1 MEKSRA
7 GITSITKKFAEQGVK
22 ISFYKYQA
30 AGNDFVLV
38 DNRAAIFHFSTAQIA
53 RICDRRFGAG
63 ADGLILLSLDKD
75 ADFRIDYF
83 NPDGTASLCGNGCR
97 SAVALAARL
106 GLAGQHSVFNAY
118 DGLHDAELTSD
129 GQIRIRMADV
139 AQMDKVYDGW
149 SLDTGSPHFVRW
161 VSGLEAYPVVEE
173 GRRLRYDPV
182 FPRGTN
188 ANFIELIDDQ
198 TLALRTYER
207 GVEEETLACGTGA
220 TASAL
225 AASVSGYKSP
235 ISLKVRGGI
244 LRVEFNRRPDGT
256 FTDIYLT
263 GPAQLVY
270 TGELELA

>member
-1 MEKSRA
+1 M
-7 GITSITKKFAEQGVK
+7 K
-22 ISFYKYQA
+22 IPFYKYQA

-38 DNRAAIFHFSTAQIA
+38 DNRTGCFHFSIADIA

-63 ADGLILLSLDKD
+63 ADGLILISTDP
-75 ADFRIDYF
+75 AVDFRIDYF

-106 GLAGQHSVFNAY
+106 GIAGQHSLFNAY
-118 DGLHDAELTSD
+118 DGLHEAELTSD
-129 GQIRIRMADV
+129 GLIRIRMSDV
-139 AQMDKVYDGW
+139 AQLEKIYDGF

-161 VSGLEAYPVVEE
+161 VSDIDAYPVLEE
-173 GRRLRYDPV
+173 GRKLRYDPV
-182 FPRGTN
+182 FPKGTN
-188 ANFIELIDDQ
+188 ANFIERIDDH

-220 TASAL
+220 TACAL
-225 AASVSGYKSP
+225 VASESGYSSP
-235 ISLKVRGGI
+235 IILKVRGGT
-244 LRVEFNRRPDGT
+244 LRVEFKRLPNGG

-270 TGELELA
+270 TGELEIN